1 MTEPVDLRLE
11 GGSLLPL
18 SERPSRDYGVAIE
31 GERIAAVGRTDSLP
45 AARRTIDVDGSII
58 APGVVDEHVHDRSLG
73 QSHKEDWET
82 LTRSAAAGGVT
93 TVLGH
98 GNTDPYVERPADLER
113 KFALAEQAALV
124 DFGCFAWITDENY
137 DDLAPLSAAGAVG
150 FQASLAERPL
160 DNGQLLTA
168 MARCARTDR
177 RLGLHVEDGDILE
190 SRWADAQTSGEERPI
205 DHCRGRPA
213 VAEAVGAQTAIRLA
227 RRTNCPLHVFQVSAG
242 STLDPLARAR
252 RRGLDVTVETCPH
265 YLQFTDAAVAEQ
277 GSVAVVSPPLRSETE
292 RDSLWERGVED
303 GTIDC
308 IGTDHAPHTDA
319 EKRIDDPFG
328 SSRGV
333 SHGFV
338 GLETAVPMLLTF
350 AAADRLSYSQW
361 RRLHSEMP
369 ARVWGLYP
377 TKGSLQVGTDADITV
392 VDPDRE
398 WTFDGD
404 DLRSKGTVTP
414 FDGETF
420 QGAVTTTIVRGR
432 VVYRDGDVVG
442 NPGWGTRVGK
452 T

>member
-11 GGSLLPL
+11 NGSLLPL
-18 SERPSRDYGVAIE
+18 SDERDGDCGVAIE
-31 GERIAAVGRTDSLP
+31 GERIAAIGRTDSLP
-45 AARRTIDVDGSII
+45 AARRTIDVGGGII

-113 KFALAEQAALV
+113 KFALAERHAVV

-137 DDLAPLSAAGAVG
+137 ENLAPLASAGAVG

-160 DNGQLLTA
+160 NSGELLTA
-168 MARCARTDR
+168 MANCAETDR

-190 SRWADAQTSGEERPI
+190 SPWADAQTSGAERPT
-205 DHCRGRPA
+205 DHCRGRPP
-213 VAEAVGAQTAIRLA
+213 VAEVVGARTATQLA
-227 RRTNCPLHVFQVSAG
+227 RETDCPLHVFLVSAG

-252 RRGLDVTVETCPH
+252 QRGLDVTVETCPH
-265 YLQFTDAAVAEQ
+265 YLRFTDAELTEQ
-277 GSVAVVSPPLRSETE
+277 GSVAVVSPPLRSEDE
-292 RDSLWERGVED
+292 RAALWERGIENGVV
-303 GTIDC
+303 DC

-319 EKRIDDPFG
+319 EKRVEDPFD
-328 SSRGV
+328 SLRGV

-361 RRLHSEMP
+361 CRLHSEMP
-369 ARVWGLYP
+369 ARTWGLYP
-377 TKGSLQVGTDADITV
+377 NKGSLQVGTDADITV

-398 WTFDGD
+398 WTFDSD
-404 DLRSKGTVTP
+404 ALRSRGTVTP
-414 FDGETF
+414 FDGEAF
-420 QGAVTTTIVRGR
+420 HGAVTTTVVRGR
-432 VVYRDGDVVG
+432 VVYADGDVLG
-442 NPGWGTRVGK
+442 DPGWGTRVQR